1 MLWGRSMDEARLGT
15 MDKRDDWA
23 PNKPIIYGPAFA

>member
-1 MLWGRSMDEARLGT
+1 MDEARLGT

-23 PNKPIIYGPAFA
+23 PNKPIIYGPAFAWPPRP